1 MDRQTFLETLNE
13 RNVPKDQWQEQ
24 MNSYRRFS
32 GYFDDDKEKMFTKA
46 PVAFKPNAI
55 LNYDPR
61 KQLNEQELK
70 LYNEFSTEEDEYKF
84 IADQF
89 LSAKY
94 QRDITGGMSDI
105 MIRKEMGLSD
115 DEDINYGAFV
125 TQAKFSYPPESDEW
139 MVDPQER
146 FIMRN
151 PDQEPAFRAA
161 KELTT
166 AEKEKRFFNREV
178 GKRVKSASSFLADY
192 FGTSPVRSLMQI
204 DSFKK
209 EVLNNN
215 IGTRKLNGKIERGSG
230 GFLDAARFGYYGV
243 NFNQQYNALW
253 NAGRFEEAD
262 KLKAEYDEISG
273 SVGSAFDYSE
283 KNWFERAIK
292 EGASTAVPMAE
303 TILVGALTKDKKT
316 LARVLNIGYW
326 ANQGAGQ
333 VKSDVIGNRKLTEVN
348 PNELSEI
355 NNISNTLSL
364 PYAAVE
370 FLFAAIPNVSS
381 LGSTKLR
388 ELMRQA
394 TMKTFGEYGRKA
406 VLARVGS
413 TAVVNYFGERLEEG
427 IQEFINTT
435 SVELAKKAD
444 PEMEAVAETFKEFLK
459 SDFKEAFAKGKE
471 AFDESKYAVLFM
483 GAGGTVVD
491 LVQSNSEYKSI
502 QNERE
507 FLRDKRGF
515 TDEKALETAIEKH
528 GILGKDKQKNAMVLV
543 KTEELVL
550 QGVEQK
556 EAERVAKGLS
566 DAKTKEQTKS
576 ALLEFNK
583 VILKSYV
590 TRIKNQ
596 INSDLSEDLLTDF
609 DIDTLAQQL
618 VDSELETESTALAK
632 ELAIEAQKQID
643 ASAKNLRIKLITE
656 TLAQAQME
664 RGKAREYAR
673 QLEETTG
680 EENEQLRRKISM
692 ELADLA
698 SEYQMPN
705 TPYSKLGFLTEQDF
719 KQLRETMTDKE
730 LEELIDMPL
739 YQLPEKTEELFNV
752 FIKAVNGDKEAQAEY
767 NQTMQDARDVDYD
780 KFLKAFNLVDA
791 QFQPTQTVEDQAE
804 QDIEG
809 VMLTDEQ
816 REQILAGEL
825 AVEEVN
831 EIASTRGISVEE
843 ARVLLIDLIETY
855 GQQVDVDQETETEQE
870 KAFRIEGINN
880 IALNATK
887 ALSQVAPDVKIITHE
902 TTEEFVK
909 AVGSENL
916 EGIFISDVDGVP
928 VININAEIARPETV
942 AHEAFHAL
950 VSSLDI
956 ANIEDRLF
964 EISERVKPYLE
975 KDALAELETHLENY
989 KDEDYAGEESL
1000 AKIVELLSKNYQ
1012 ALPQTEKNIII
1023 RFLERLIEMLG
1034 LSDYSDAIFNLGFK
1048 TRKGIPKRDKQVIN
1062 FLQNISVSLSE
1073 GIEIQQ
1079 RDLNVLRPDLETLN
1093 KKDLVARAKELSVPS
1108 YGSKAQILQR
1118 IRDRYGKRTMR
1129 AAKISKIDDV
1139 YNDSRVG
1146 TARKPVAK
1154 NTDKTKS
1161 NVSLDRVT
1169 KINVLLDSLDK
1180 IVGEEKQTIQRD
1192 KDGKEVGR
1200 KSTWDSPIERV
1211 VELPSYLKDIKNP
1224 EEKLEAIINHLK
1236 DNLLALH
1243 DAYPEGDRD
1252 RATQWYDGARLIAD
1266 DMASKYN
1273 ITPEQS
1279 GAILALFSPQ
1289 KDWYQNVQMALNF
1302 ADVMQ
1307 YYPDVKI
1314 DDNFNSEIEKI
1325 IEAGQNKKDK
1335 DNRRQLINLF
1345 KGKSINEIIKDPIV
1359 VQKTKKR
1366 GDVKEIVDQDI
1377 SELLSGWAVRIISQ
1391 QVHGQF
1397 YDIIAPEGFS
1407 IGLALDK
1414 EGSPRDLGWQGA
1426 ATIGRAVRVW
1436 NDGSEKTISDSLGSG
1451 HKVRSFNNNIVAPN
1465 SSYGDVTMDTHA
1477 VAAAFLFPLSG
1488 SGYAVTQNL
1497 SGKAVGNDIKGTY
1510 PVLAEAY
1517 RRAANERNLQPRQM
1531 QSITWEAVRTLFTD
1545 VNKRNKLFLE
1555 EKAKIL
1561 ETQDAES
1568 ARNSIISGGIG
1579 NPTWSGIESFDDRA
1593 GDRDEAE
1600 ARESFKEAVNSS
1612 RSDLSSGVRVKRPRV
1627 KPLAPIDSVKDLSEI
1642 QNQDVGGINQK
1653 TDFENEGKTVR
1664 ASKTKPPKKTV
1675 KAYKLFRLGKDGNL
1689 YPLFVR
1695 ANEVIPEGEWVEAQM
1710 GTLTKDGR
1718 IKAERGLKTV
1728 AARGG
1733 FHAGDYVSATH
1744 IGGKAIVGNKKR
1756 NNKANYR
1763 KPDQVWA
1770 EIEMADDVD
1779 WQTEANNRAEKNKDG
1794 SIKVRT
1800 AHITDRVPNGGY
1812 YRYKTN
1818 PNMQGNWLIG
1828 GEMKV
1833 TKRLSLQERKQ
1844 IMSETDIFDL
1854 PDLNELIEN
1863 ENLSFNDLSKTAQ
1876 SDLKNFFPDL
1886 YEEMS
1891 KNPNKEMGVKTRASK
1906 RREEIPDD
1914 VIDIVKGF
1922 VVKIKQQGLVDR
1934 DLLKQ
1939 RVSGTSLLRRDINAT
1954 REAYFV
1960 EGEAQDEVQHFES
1973 VVQRVQKTYDQE
1985 GADQLVRSSMTKLK
1999 TDKKVYFE
2007 PDQVFVLALRKQQL
2021 ERKILEVGRQ
2031 ADEAGMNG
2039 NTLLEQQKVDELN
2052 DLTGFL
2058 EDLLTVAQSMT
2069 SQFARGLR
2077 FVQLTSTKLDLYS
2090 LPRVLQTAR
2099 KQKGEALTNEE
2110 RKDLSDLSRK
2120 IKEFDKEIDDMNDII
2135 IKSEDEDLRKS
2146 AEEFINTTGAKVR
2159 GFAKKR
2165 KEVIIKERNEIL
2177 GRIRKMGFV
2186 VVEDSATVR
2195 MSKVDQPEYTAELR
2209 KEVAALAK
2217 NFIEDGVTEL
2227 DDLISKIRTKLPE
2240 KSAYDIMNILS
2251 NRTPAKRKEVNNEN
2265 KNRLIDLKRQARL
2278 RAEIQ
2283 DLLNGVIKEKKL
2295 LKPDSSEVKKLK
2307 AQLKELRRTLIETD
2321 DKKADDIYD
2330 RIRRIEEGIEEAVSP
2345 RSNKREE
2352 SERLKTARQD
2362 LRELQR
2368 LYKIE
2373 DQIKELQA
2381 NLKLEG
2387 QDLKDLIPAKKTP
2400 KPIRNKKLEEKIKE
2414 RAALQAELRDKIFNL
2429 QRKGFG
2435 YWYREIAGVPR
2446 AILATADM
2454 SYLLRQGLI
2463 VSAGHPVIASKA
2475 FAGAVKA
2482 FFSKGSARVIDNNIR
2497 SNDLHPNRIFY
2508 GLELS
2513 TMDGDLSQREE
2524 MFATSLLQKIPI
2536 IAASERHMV
2545 TGLNLLRVGL
2555 FDDFVKNHPDA
2566 SEEAKFA
2573 YARYINVATGRG
2585 ELGQFNGAAEALA
2598 GVFFS
2603 PRFAVS
2609 RIQAP
2614 AYAVK
2619 NVISQPELRKEMVR
2633 QWFALAGTGA
2643 VVLTL
2648 AAMNGADVG
2657 DDPEDTDFGKFV
2669 IGNRRYDIF
2678 GGLLQPMRLI
2688 LLSLKATDG
2697 AYFNVFTDDKINK
2710 DIRNEF
2716 FKFFEYKF
2724 NPVLGI
2730 LHKAMFKEDPL
2741 THKEINWEE
2750 DWREQAWSFAPITVQ
2765 TFKEALDEDYSAMEV
2780 ASVSIPE
2787 FFGVGVGVYE
2797 KKSKRKKPKAPKYY

>member
-24 MNSYRRFS
+24 MDSYRRFS
-32 GYFDDDKEKMFTKA
+32 GYFDDDKEKMLTEA

-61 KQLNEQELK
+61 KQLKEQELK

-94 QRDITGGMSDI
+94 QKDISGGMSDI

-161 KELTT
+161 RELTT
-166 AEKEKRFFNREV
+166 AEKEKRFFNREL
-178 GKRVKSASSFLADY
+178 GKRAKSASSLMADY
-192 FGTSPVRSLMQI
+192 FETSPVRKLMGVEQI
-204 DSFKK
+204 KK
-209 EVLNNN
+209 DIRNDLV
-215 IGTRKLNGKIERGSG
+215 GRRKLNGEIERGSATAVQ
-230 GFLDAARFGYYGV
+230 AAQWGYTRQS
-243 NFNQQYNALW
+243 FNQQYNGLV
-253 NAGRFEEAD
+253 NAGRLKEAD
-262 KLKAEYDEISG
+262 KLKAEYDELSG
-273 SVGSAFDYSE
+273 SVGSAFDYRE
-283 KNWFERAIK
+283 KSWYERGIK
-292 EGASTAVPMAE
+292 EGMGSAVPMLE
-303 TILVGALTKDKKT
+303 TLLVAGLTKDKKK
-316 LARVLNIGYW
+316 LGRVVNLNYW
-326 ANQGAGQ
+326 ANFAGGEIKQ
-333 VKSDVIGNRKLTEVN
+333 EAIGNRKLTEIN

-355 NNISNTLSL
+355 TTYSNIASIY
-364 PYAAVE
+364 YAGTE
-370 FLFAAIPNVSS
+370 FIFAAIPVSAFG
-381 LGSTKLR
+381 GSIVKKLAR
-388 ELMRQA
+388 DA
-394 TMKTFGEYGRKA
+394 AMKTFGKYGRKA
-406 VLARVGS
+406 VLARVGY
-413 TAVVNYFGERLEEG
+413 TTIANHYGERLEEG
-427 IQEFINTT
+427 IQEWIKTT
-435 SVELAKKAD
+435 TVELAQKAD
-444 PEMEAVAETFKEFLK
+444 PEKEAVIETFREFLK

-502 QNERE
+502 QNERDL
-507 FLRDKRGF
+507 LRDKRGF

-550 QGVEQK
+550 QGVDQK
-556 EAERVAKGLS
+556 EAERVAKNLA
-566 DAKTKEQTKS
+566 DAKTKEQTKG

-596 INSDLSEDLLTDF
+596 INPDLSEDLLTDF

-618 VDSELETESTALAK
+618 VDSELETESTTLAK
-632 ELAIEAQKQID
+632 ELAIESQEQID
-643 ASAKNLRIKLITE
+643 ASVKNLRVKLITE

-664 RGKAREYAR
+664 RSKAREYAR

-692 ELADLA
+692 ELSDLA

-739 YQLPEKTEELFNV
+739 YQLPEKTEELFDV

-804 QDIEG
+804 QDTEG
-809 VMLTDEQ
+809 VILTDEQ
-816 REQILAGEL
+816 RDQILAGEL

-831 EIASTRGISVEE
+831 EIANTRGISVEE
-843 ARVLLIDLIETY
+843 SRVLLIDLIETY
-855 GQQVDVDQETETEQE
+855 GQQIDLEQETETEQE
-870 KAFRIEGINN
+870 KAFRIESINN

-928 VININAEIARPETV
+928 VIHINSEIARSETV

-956 ANIEDRLF
+956 ANIEDRLL

-975 KDALAELETHLENY
+975 KEALAELETHLENY
-989 KDEDYAGEESL
+989 KNEDYAGEESL

-1023 RFLERLIEMLG
+1023 KLLERLIEMLG

-1079 RDLNVLRPDLETLN
+1079 RDLDVLRPDLEKLN
-1093 KKDLVARAKELSVPS
+1093 KKDLIARAKELGLPS
-1108 YGSKAQILQR
+1108 YGTKAQILER
-1118 IRDRYGKRTMR
+1118 IRSKFGKRTMR
-1129 AAKISKIDDV
+1129 ASKAIV
-1139 YNDSRVG
+1139 
-1146 TARKPVAK
+1146 RKSIFTIEDFRRLALNPNIK
-1154 NTDKTKS
+1154 FTT
-1161 NVSLDRVT
+1161 NVNPETLDRKVIST
-1169 KINVLLDSLDK
+1169 IMADRLAGGAY
-1180 IVGEEKQTIQRD
+1180 GEEKFFGGI
-1192 KDGKEVGR
+1192 
-1200 KSTWDSPIERV
+1200 
-1211 VELPSYLKDIKNP
+1211 
-1224 EEKLEAIINHLK
+1224 
-1236 DNLLALH
+1236 
-1243 DAYPEGDRD
+1243 
-1252 RATQWYDGARLIAD
+1252 
-1266 DMASKYN
+1266 
-1273 ITPEQS
+1273 
-1279 GAILALFSPQ
+1279 
-1289 KDWYQNVQMALNF
+1289 
-1302 ADVMQ
+1302 
-1307 YYPDVKI
+1307 YYPTI
-1314 DDNFNSEIEKI
+1314 TGYAWAASTE
-1325 IEAGQNKKDK
+1325 EAA
-1335 DNRRQLINLF
+1335 
-1345 KGKSINEIIKDPIV
+1345 
-1359 VQKTKKR
+1359 QK
-1366 GDVKEIVDQDI
+1366 IVDQLKLQEDENGNTADGFYYLTPI
-1377 SELLSGWAVRIISQ
+1377 IMGEDAHLSNNSV
-1391 QVHGQF
+1391 
-1397 YDIIAPEGFS
+1397 
-1407 IGLALDK
+1407 L
-1414 EGSPRDLGWQGA
+1414 
-1426 ATIGRAVRVW
+1426 RAVVSHFETAIEQ
-1436 NDGSEKTISDSLGSG
+1436 GELTLEK
-1451 HKVRSFNNNIVAPN
+1451 F
-1465 SSYGDVTMDTHA
+1465 
-1477 VAAAFLFPLSG
+1477 
-1488 SGYAVTQNL
+1488 Q
-1497 SGKAVGNDIKGTY
+1497 
-1510 PVLAEAY
+1510 
-1517 RRAANERNLQPRQM
+1517 
-1531 QSITWEAVRTLFTD
+1531 
-1545 VNKRNKLFLE
+1545 
-1555 EKAKIL
+1555 
-1561 ETQDAES
+1561 
-1568 ARNSIISGGIG
+1568 
-1579 NPTWSGIESFDDRA
+1579 
-1593 GDRDEAE
+1593 
-1600 ARESFKEAVNSS
+1600 KEAVNAFDKENVKELLPAVEEAVQQETVEEAVFQVSLIVRELS
-1612 RSDLSSGVRVKRPRV
+1612 FAKRKDFITTILGMGRNVKYPSIGDHPYFAKLLADPDLQKVARGEIVNVIKLSGLPKVVKTDPNSDNYHDAYAYHLEAEKGDTIEVLMLEDTLDATQVIPDFEGTDEDGNPVKYNVEEYFDRQIKQLGKSLLSYKASQVQKKLIESTFAAELRITDPIRLPEFEKQEYERKPKIQEAALQLVRGEITPDQYAEIVMQEDPFEPYTKLPDRIDTGIIKSAMRAAGKSKSFIDKIGINNANITGVGDVEIKNGDQISARLDIPTYKETGVFAVTIHEGKLDTKSTGRAMSYVPSIRLKDPVFKSQSHFTAYEIARGKKKTPISRIEGFYQKYTDEKNYDRAKEVLAIMQGKKKSKQKWIQVGFNPFRFGYFWDRDSGQPVLSGSEAIQIGNVVFVKDPVYGDRSDPEFSIAKTP
-1627 KPLAPIDSVKDLSEI
+1627 KETEKALAA
-1642 QNQDVGGINQK
+1642 GIS
-1653 TDFENEGKTVR
+1653 D
-1664 ASKTKPPKKTV
+1664 
-1675 KAYKLFRLGKDGNL
+1675 
-1689 YPLFVR
+1689 
-1695 ANEVIPEGEWVEAQM
+1695 PE
-1710 GTLTKDGR
+1710 
-1718 IKAERGLKTV
+1718 
-1728 AARGG
+1728 
-1733 FHAGDYVSATH
+1733 
-1744 IGGKAIVGNKKR
+1744 
-1756 NNKANYR
+1756 
-1763 KPDQVWA
+1763 
-1770 EIEMADDVD
+1770 
-1779 WQTEANNRAEKNKDG
+1779 
-1794 SIKVRT
+1794 KVRF
-1800 AHITDRVPNGGY
+1800 A
-1812 YRYKTN
+1812 
-1818 PNMQGNWLIG
+1818 
-1828 GEMKV
+1828 
-1833 TKRLSLQERKQ
+1833 
-1844 IMSETDIFDL
+1844 
-1854 PDLNELIEN
+1854 
-1863 ENLSFNDLSKTAQ
+1863 
-1876 SDLKNFFPDL
+1876 
-1886 YEEMS
+1886 
-1891 KNPNKEMGVKTRASK
+1891 K

-1914 VIDIVKGF
+1914 VIDILKGF
-1922 VVKIKQQGLVDR
+1922 VGKIKQQGLIDK

-1939 RVSGTSLLRRDINAT
+1939 RVSGTSLLRRDINST

-1973 VVQRVQKTYDQE
+1973 VVQRVQQTYDQE
-1985 GADQLVRSSMTKLK
+1985 GADRLIKSSMTRLK
-1999 TDKKVYFE
+1999 TDKKVFFE
-2007 PDQVFVLALRKQQL
+2007 PDQVFILALRKQQL
-2021 ERKILEVGRQ
+2021 EREILEVGRQ

-2039 NTLLEQQKVDELN
+2039 NTLLEQQKVEELN
-2052 DLTGFL
+2052 QLTGFL

-2099 KQKGEALTNEE
+2099 KQKGEALTSEE

-2146 AEEFINTTGAKVR
+2146 AEEFINTTGTKVR
-2159 GFAKKR
+2159 KFAKKR
-2165 KEVIIKERNEIL
+2165 KEVIVKERNEIL

-2195 MSKVDQPEYTAELR
+2195 MSKVDQPEYTPELR

-2217 NFIEDGVTEL
+2217 NFIEDGVTDL

-2295 LKPDSSEVKKLK
+2295 LKPESPEVKKLK
-2307 AQLKELRRTLIETD
+2307 AQLKELKRNLLESD

-2368 LYKIE
+2368 VYKIDE
-2373 DQIKELQA
+2373 QIKELQA

-2387 QDLKDLIPAKKTP
+2387 QDLKDSIPAKKTP
-2400 KPIRNKKLEEKIKE
+2400 KPIRNKELEQKIKE

-2429 QRKGFG
+2429 QQKGFG
-2435 YWYREIAGVPR
+2435 YWYREVAGVPR

-2497 SNDLHPNRIFY
+2497 SNDLHPNRVFY

-2573 YARYINVATGRG
+2573 YARYVNVATGRG
-2585 ELGQFNGAAEALA
+2585 ELGQFSGAAEALA

-2619 NVISQPELRKEMVR
+2619 NVISQPELRGEMVR

-2697 AYFNVFTDDKINK
+2697 AYFNVFTDDKISK

-2730 LHKAMFKEDPL
+2730 FHKAMFKEDPF

-2765 TFKEALDEDYSAMEV
+2765 TFKEALDADYNAMEI

-2797 KKSKRKKPKAPKYY
+2797 KKSKRKKIKAPKYY

>member
-32 GYFDDDKEKMFTKA
+32 GYFDDDKEKMLTEA

-215 IGTRKLNGKIERGSG
+215 IGTRKLNGEIERGSG

-283 KNWFERAIK
+283 KNWFERAVK
-292 EGASTAVPMAE
+292 QGAGIAVPSLE
-303 TILVGALTKDKKT
+303 NILVGALTKDKKT
-316 LARVLNIGYW
+316 LARVINMGYW

-333 VKSDVIGNRKLTEVN
+333 VKSDVIGNRKLTEAN

-355 NNISNTLSL
+355 NKISNVLSI

-427 IQEFINTT
+427 VQEFINTT

-632 ELAIEAQKQID
+632 ELAIEAQEQID

-739 YQLPEKTEELFNV
+739 YQLPEKTEELFDV

-791 QFQPTQTVEDQAE
+791 QFQPTQTVENQAE

-855 GQQVDVDQETETEQE
+855 GQQIDVDQETETEQE

-950 VSSLDI
+950 VSSLNI

-1023 RFLERLIEMLG
+1023 KFLERLIEMLG

-1079 RDLNVLRPDLETLN
+1079 RDLDVLRPDLETLN
-1093 KKDLVARAKELSVPS
+1093 KKDLVARAKELNVPS

-1129 AAKISKIDDV
+1129 AAKIPENAIVRKKIFAKEDFKRLAV
-1139 YNDSRVG
+1139 NALVKMRYNVDPKELHDKQISTIMADRLAGGAYGEEKFFGGIYYPSITGYAWAASTEEAAQKIVDQIALQQNEDGFYYLTPIIMGEDAHLSNNSVLRAVVSHFETAIEEGELTLEKFKKEAVKAFDKEEVRELLPAVEEAVNQETVEDAVFQVSLIVRELSFAKRKDFITTILGMGRNVKYPSIGDHPYFAKLLADPDLQKVARGEIVNVIKLSALPKVVKTDPNSDNYHDAYGYHLELPKGETLEVLMLEDTLDATQVIPEFEG
-1146 TARKPVAK
+1146 TDEDGNTVRYNVDEYFDRQINQLGKTLLSYKASQVQKKLIESSFVAQLKIIDPIRLPEFEVTEYARKPEVMEAALQLVKGEITPDEYAELVMRIDPFEPYTELPDRIDFGIIKSAMRQAGQRKELIDKIGLDNANITGVGDVEIKDGDQVSARLDIRTYNRTGIFAVTLHEGKLGASQTGRVMSYVPSIRLKNPVFKSQSHFTAYTIATGTKKMPISRIEGFYQKYTDEKNYDRAKEVLAIMQGKKKSKQKWIQVGFNPFRFGYFWDRESGKPVLSGSEAIQIGNVVFVKDPVYGDRSDPEFSIAK
-1154 NTDKTKS
+1154 NTKET
-1161 NVSLDRVT
+1161 
-1169 KINVLLDSLDK
+1169 
-1180 IVGEEKQTIQRD
+1180 EKAIAA
-1192 KDGKEVGR
+1192 GI
-1200 KSTWDSPIERV
+1200 P
-1211 VELPSYLKDIKNP
+1211 NP
-1224 EEKLEAIINHLK
+1224 E
-1236 DNLLALH
+1236 
-1243 DAYPEGDRD
+1243 
-1252 RATQWYDGARLIAD
+1252 
-1266 DMASKYN
+1266 
-1273 ITPEQS
+1273 
-1279 GAILALFSPQ
+1279 
-1289 KDWYQNVQMALNF
+1289 
-1302 ADVMQ
+1302 
-1307 YYPDVKI
+1307 
-1314 DDNFNSEIEKI
+1314 
-1325 IEAGQNKKDK
+1325 
-1335 DNRRQLINLF
+1335 
-1345 KGKSINEIIKDPIV
+1345 
-1359 VQKTKKR
+1359 
-1366 GDVKEIVDQDI
+1366 
-1377 SELLSGWAVRIISQ
+1377 
-1391 QVHGQF
+1391 
-1397 YDIIAPEGFS
+1397 
-1407 IGLALDK
+1407 
-1414 EGSPRDLGWQGA
+1414 
-1426 ATIGRAVRVW
+1426 
-1436 NDGSEKTISDSLGSG
+1436 
-1451 HKVRSFNNNIVAPN
+1451 KVRF
-1465 SSYGDVTMDTHA
+1465 
-1477 VAAAFLFPLSG
+1477 
-1488 SGYAVTQNL
+1488 
-1497 SGKAVGNDIKGTY
+1497 
-1510 PVLAEAY
+1510 
-1517 RRAANERNLQPRQM
+1517 
-1531 QSITWEAVRTLFTD
+1531 
-1545 VNKRNKLFLE
+1545 
-1555 EKAKIL
+1555 
-1561 ETQDAES
+1561 
-1568 ARNSIISGGIG
+1568 AR
-1579 NPTWSGIESFDDRA
+1579 
-1593 GDRDEAE
+1593 
-1600 ARESFKEAVNSS
+1600 
-1612 RSDLSSGVRVKRPRV
+1612 
-1627 KPLAPIDSVKDLSEI
+1627 
-1642 QNQDVGGINQK
+1642 
-1653 TDFENEGKTVR
+1653 
-1664 ASKTKPPKKTV
+1664 
-1675 KAYKLFRLGKDGNL
+1675 
-1689 YPLFVR
+1689 
-1695 ANEVIPEGEWVEAQM
+1695 
-1710 GTLTKDGR
+1710 
-1718 IKAERGLKTV
+1718 
-1728 AARGG
+1728 
-1733 FHAGDYVSATH
+1733 
-1744 IGGKAIVGNKKR
+1744 
-1756 NNKANYR
+1756 
-1763 KPDQVWA
+1763 
-1770 EIEMADDVD
+1770 
-1779 WQTEANNRAEKNKDG
+1779 
-1794 SIKVRT
+1794 
-1800 AHITDRVPNGGY
+1800 
-1812 YRYKTN
+1812 
-1818 PNMQGNWLIG
+1818 
-1828 GEMKV
+1828 
-1833 TKRLSLQERKQ
+1833 
-1844 IMSETDIFDL
+1844 
-1854 PDLNELIEN
+1854 
-1863 ENLSFNDLSKTAQ
+1863 
-1876 SDLKNFFPDL
+1876 
-1886 YEEMS
+1886 
-1891 KNPNKEMGVKTRASK
+1891 

-1922 VVKIKQQGLVDR
+1922 VGKIKQQGLVDR

-1973 VVQRVQKTYDQE
+1973 VVQRVQQTYDQE

-2021 ERKILEVGRQ
+2021 ERQILEVGRQ

-2165 KEVIIKERNEIL
+2165 KEVIVKERNEIL

-2373 DQIKELQA
+2373 DQIKKLQA

-2387 QDLKDLIPAKKTP
+2387 KDLKDSIPAKKTP

-2414 RAALQAELRDKIFNL
+2414 RAALQAELRNKIFNL

-2435 YWYREIAGVPR
+2435 YWYREVAGVPR

-2497 SNDLHPNRIFY
+2497 SNDLHPNRVFY

-2643 VVLTL
+2643 VVLAL

-2697 AYFNVFTDDKINK
+2697 AYFNVFTDDKISK

-2765 TFKEALDEDYSAMEV
+2765 TFKEALDEDYSAMEI